1 MLDDF
6 LMPHHAHRDVRTRH
20 HDFRFAS
27 VEWGHTRTL
36 MSVFIIKKFMHKSF
50 KVTDD
55 QLSLTATQ
63 VPSEI

>member
-1 MLDDF
+1 
-6 LMPHHAHRDVRTRH
+6 
-20 HDFRFAS
+20 
-27 VEWGHTRTL
+27 